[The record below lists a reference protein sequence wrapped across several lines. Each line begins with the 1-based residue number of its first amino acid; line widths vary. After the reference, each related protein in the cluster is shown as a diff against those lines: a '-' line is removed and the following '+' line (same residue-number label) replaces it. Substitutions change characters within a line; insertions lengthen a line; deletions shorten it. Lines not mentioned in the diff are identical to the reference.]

1 MTYSSLAPSPEDL
14 ASLSSL
20 AQEMFDAEA
29 AVASAEETLSR
40 AKERL
45 RHVSETSIPML
56 MTKVGMKDFRTTS
69 GFRIRID
76 EMVSASIAP
85 ERKTEAYA
93 WLDAN
98 GHSGLLRRRVSVEF
112 TREQG
117 EEARRLLDVA
127 RGAGFENVGEE
138 LSVHPSTLKA
148 WAREQLASGGAL
160 PFDLFGVSQFQRA
173 KITTTGPAL

>member
-1 MTYSSLAPSPEDL
+1 MTYSSVAPSPEDL
-14 ASLSSL
+14 SSLAAL

-29 AVASAEETLSR
+29 AVAAAEDTLAK

-45 RHVSETSIPML
+45 RHVAETSIPML
-56 MTKVGMKDFRTTS
+56 MTKVGMKDFRTTT

-85 ERKTEAYA
+85 ERKSEAFR
-93 WLDAN
+93 WLDEN
-98 GHSGLLRRRVSVEF
+98 GHAGLLKRRVLVEF

-117 EEARRLLDVA
+117 EEAKRLIGVA
-127 RGAGFENVGEE
+127 TGAGFTNVGEE
-138 LSVHPSTLKA
+138 LSVHPSTLKS
-148 WAREQLASGGAL
+148 WAREQLASGAPL

-173 KITTTGPAL
+173 KITTTSPL